1 MSLNLFVLFFALTF
15 LLPHVAQAQATVPEL
30 ETRLIAKPLY
40 LRGFWMEGSLHFD
53 SNGQLVGK
61 SRLYPFTL
69 CGANI
74 KKVRLE
80 ADKLVLEGKRA
91 GLEFADSV
99 PKRVDLEGL
108 RIIIDR
114 PQNGDFG
121 RALASIF
128 ADGLDSF
135 TSLLPAYWQVYAK
148 VNFLPLGT
156 SGHLASDVA
165 FVDPTMK
172 KIGGS
177 VEPPKVLKSIEPQYT
192 RAARDLQ
199 YSSKT
204 VVGLIVEENG
214 IPSRVSVVRAAGLG
228 LDEQTLSAVSHYV
241 FAPAVENGKPV
252 RVQLNVEVPFDIIK

>member
-1 MSLNLFVLFFALTF
+1 
-15 LLPHVAQAQATVPEL
+15 
-30 ETRLIAKPLY
+30 
-40 LRGFWMEGSLHFD
+40 
-53 SNGQLVGK
+53 
-61 SRLYPFTL
+61 
-69 CGANI
+69 
-74 KKVRLE
+74 
-80 ADKLVLEGKRA
+80 
-91 GLEFADSV
+91 
-99 PKRVDLEGL
+99 
-108 RIIIDR
+108 
-114 PQNGDFG
+114 
-121 RALASIF
+121 
-128 ADGLDSF
+128 
-135 TSLLPAYWQVYAK
+135 
-148 VNFLPLGT
+148 
-156 SGHLASDVA
+156 
-165 FVDPTMK
+165 MK